1 MGRHIFTHA
10 PRAAQ
15 GSSSLA
21 RREFMRRSVALAAA
35 GSAMPWA
42 LNLSLV
48 AEAAAATSV
57 SDYKALVCVFL
68 YGGNDCCNTVI
79 PYDQTHYNLY
89 ARIRTGIALDRAT
102 LLPLT
107 STVGLPSGRQ
117 MALAPQMPGLQSLF
131 DAGRCA
137 VQLNVGPLVV
147 PTTLAQYN
155 AQSVPL
161 PPKLFSHN
169 DQQSLW
175 QSLSPEGAT
184 SGWGGRMGD
193 LFLSAN
199 GTATFTCMSAAGNAV
214 FMSGQQSSQYVVS
227 PTSGAVALNAT
238 RSNVYGSAA
247 VSAAMARL
255 AQAPR
260 THLLEAEH
268 TRVMKRAVEAQGA
281 LSAAL
286 AAAPALTTPFNTA
299 NPLAVQ
305 LQFVA
310 RTIAARAALGAKRQV
325 FFVSLGGFDLHDF
338 LPDQHPALLTNLSQ
352 ALKSFHDATVELGVS
367 QQVTTFTA
375 SDFGRTL
382 ASNGDGSDHGWGSH
396 HFVMGGAIRGGRFY
410 GAAPEVSVT
419 SSDQVGQGRLLPS
432 TSIEQFAVPMATWFG
447 VPASDMTSVFPNAGQ
462 FTLDAS
468 PLFG

>member
-1 MGRHIFTHA
+1 MRPCTPPHRT
-10 PRAAQ
+10 RQ
-15 GSSSLA
+15 GSGPLA
-21 RREFMRRSVALAAA
+21 RRELLRRCVALAAA
-35 GSAMPWA
+35 GSAAPWA

-48 AEAAAATSV
+48 AEAAAASTV
-57 SDYKALVCVFL
+57 TDYKALVCVFL

-79 PYDQTHYNLY
+79 PYDQSHYDLY
-89 ARIRTGIALDRAT
+89 ARIRAGIALERTT

-107 STVGLPSGRQ
+107 STIGLPAGRQ
-117 MALAPQMPGLQSLF
+117 MALAPQLPGLQALF
-131 DAGRCA
+131 EAGRCA

-147 PTTLAQYN
+147 PTSLSQYN

-193 LFLSAN
+193 LFLSSN

-227 PTSGAVALNAT
+227 PTTGAVALNAT

-247 VSAAMARL
+247 VSAAMSKL
-255 AQAPR
+255 VQAPR

-281 LSAAL
+281 LSTAL
-286 AAAPALTTPFNTA
+286 AAAPALTTSFNSA

-310 RTIAARAALGAKRQV
+310 RTIAARAGLGAKRQV

-338 LPDQHPALLTNLSQ
+338 LPDQHPALLANVSQ
-352 ALKSFHDATVELGVS
+352 ALKSFHDATVELGVAD
-367 QQVTTFTA
+367 QVTTFTA

-396 HFVMGGAIRGGRFY
+396 HFVVGGAVRGGRFH
-410 GAAPEVSVT
+410 GTAPEVSVT
-419 SSDQVGQGRLLPS
+419 SADQVGQGRLLPS
-432 TSIEQFAVPMATWFG
+432 TSIEQFAVPMARWFG
-447 VPASDMTSVFPNAGQ
+447 VPASDMASVFPNAGQ
-462 FTLDAS
+462 FQLDAS